1 MNFDPILTDNNQ
13 YGLPQIEEEQKRLA
27 ERVEQLKQVR
37 MQPAMQ
43 QAATPV
49 WDEIDS
55 IVAGMSDQ
63 ELDMMN
69 GNEEYLESSAAVQ
82 GILQREYLR
91 IMRPIVENTKDGK
104 DALEKHLTLIKRLR
118 KSAKEAVNRKYS
130 LMDEYLERYSDM
142 TFDEFIK
149 MKKGGK
155 AASQN
160 NK

>member
-37 MQPAMQ
+37 MQPARQ

-160 NK
+160 K

>member
-37 MQPAMQ
+37 MQPARQ

-69 GNEEYLESSAAVQ
+69 GNEEYQESSAAVQ

-91 IMRPIVENTKDGK
+91 IMRPIVENTKDGR

-160 NK
+160 K